1 MSLYSQNDY
10 ATALGALLPTG
21 RAWPRAS
28 KTVQAAV
35 LRALG
40 NSFQR
45 SDNDAVNLI
54 TGAFPATATVMLSEW
69 ESSLGL
75 PNDCSIGEIGGI
87 SDRQRSVVSKLIST
101 GGLNRDYYIRVAAA
115 LGYTITITQFRP
127 AISGMSVCGDAL
139 NGDEW
144 PFTWRINAPGTTI
157 KYALSGASYC
167 GDPLASWGNK
177 QLECAINKIALSH
190 LNLIFSYS

>member
-21 RAWPRAS
+21 RAWPRA
-28 KTVQAAV
+28 KQTVQAAV

-40 NSFQR
+40 SSLQR

-54 TGAFPATATVMLSEW
+54 IGAFPSTATAMLSEW
-69 ESSLGL
+69 ESTLGL
-75 PNDCSIGEIGGI
+75 PDDCAIGEIDGI
-87 SDRQRSVVSKLIST
+87 SDRQRAVVSRLIST

-127 AISGMSVCGDAL
+127 AMSGMSMYGDAL

-144 PFTWRINAPGTTI
+144 PFTWRINAPETTI
-157 KYALSGASYC
+157 KYALAGSAYC

-177 QLECAINKIALSH
+177 QLECAINKIAPSH

>member
-40 NSFQR
+40 NSLQR
-45 SDNDAVNLI
+45 SDNEVVNLI

-69 ESSLGL
+69 ESALGL
-75 PNDCSIGEIGGI
+75 PDDCSIGEIGGV

-101 GGLNRDYYIRVAAA
+101 GGLNRGYYIRVAAA

-127 AISGMSVCGDAL
+127 AMSGMSVCGDAL

-144 PFTWRINAPGTTI
+144 PFTWII
-157 KYALSGASYC
+157 KYALAGAAYC

-177 QLECAINKIALSH
+177 QLECAISKIAPSH

>member
-54 TGAFPATATVMLSEW
+54 TGAFPATATVM
-69 ESSLGL
+69 
-75 PNDCSIGEIGGI
+75 
-87 SDRQRSVVSKLIST
+87 
-101 GGLNRDYYIRVAAA
+101 
-115 LGYTITITQFRP
+115 
-127 AISGMSVCGDAL
+127 
-139 NGDEW
+139 
-144 PFTWRINAPGTTI
+144 
-157 KYALSGASYC
+157 
-167 GDPLASWGNK
+167 
-177 QLECAINKIALSH
+177 
-190 LNLIFSYS
+190 

>member
-28 KTVQAAV
+28 QTVQSAV

-40 NSFQR
+40 NSLQR
-45 SDNDAVNLI
+45 SDNEVVNLI

-75 PNDCSIGEIGGI
+75 PDDCAIGESGGV
-87 SDRQRSVVSKLIST
+87 SDRQRAVVAKLIST

-127 AISGMSVCGDAL
+127 AMSGMSVCGDAL
-139 NGDEW
+139 NGDKW
-144 PFTWRINAPGTTI
+144 PFTWRINAPETTI
-157 KYALSGASYC
+157 KYVLAGAAYC
-167 GDPLASWGNK
+167 GDPLALWGNK
-177 QLECAINKIALSH
+177 QLECAISKIAPSH